1 MANVYVEARPKGRPE
16 ERTLTIMWS
25 KTTRTMSSAVSQLR
39 KQESIGRRQTVTIP
53 LSLASGTSITR
64 GFLTIGGRLKV
75 YRRVP
80 HPFAFFAKGW
90 D

>member
-64 GFLTIGGRLKV
+64 GFLTIGGRLKAH
-75 YRRVP
+75 RRVP
-80 HPFAFFAKGW
+80 HPFALFAKGW
-90 D
+90 G